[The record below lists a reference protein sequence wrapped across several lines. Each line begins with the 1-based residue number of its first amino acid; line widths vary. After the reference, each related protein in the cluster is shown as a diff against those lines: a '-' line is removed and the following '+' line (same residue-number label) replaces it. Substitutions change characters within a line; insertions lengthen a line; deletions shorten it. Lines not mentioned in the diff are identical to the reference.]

1 MDPIPANERLVKNI
15 HDTEFQPFPES
26 DQFSSSESYI
36 QLDGAASPAT
46 GFHVYKMAPGATTVP
61 HEHTGDEHFLVL
73 DGELTDHDGYV
84 YKSGDLVLL
93 KQGTIHNSTT
103 KDGCTLAVFISSA
116 EIVIEPGE

>member
-1 MDPIPANERLVKNI
+1 MDPVPASERIVKNI
-15 HDTEFQPFPES
+15 HHTKFESFPES
-26 DQFSSSESYI
+26 DQFSHAESYI
-36 QLDGAASPAT
+36 QLDDAAPPGT
-46 GFHVYKMAPGATTVP
+46 GFHVYKMAPGAASVP

-103 KDGCTLAVFISSA
+103 KDGCTLAVYISAA
-116 EIVIEPGE
+116 EAPID